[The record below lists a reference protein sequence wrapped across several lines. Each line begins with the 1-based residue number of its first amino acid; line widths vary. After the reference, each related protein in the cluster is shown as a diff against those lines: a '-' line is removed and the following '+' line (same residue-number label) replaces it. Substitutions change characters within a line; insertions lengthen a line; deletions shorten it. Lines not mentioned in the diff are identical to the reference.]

1 MQKGSIYFFTTIS
14 FEWHLCSFPN
24 INPAITMVVSK
35 LYFSFDPAITRIYW
49 LYLIDKTKILQQSKA
64 EIDQG
69 LY

>member
-1 MQKGSIYFFTTIS
+1 LLKVIIRQYTQ
-14 FEWHLCSFPN
+14 EFPL
-24 INPAITMVVSK
+24 IPAITMVVSK
-35 LYFSFDPAITRIYW
+35 LYFSFDPEITRIYW